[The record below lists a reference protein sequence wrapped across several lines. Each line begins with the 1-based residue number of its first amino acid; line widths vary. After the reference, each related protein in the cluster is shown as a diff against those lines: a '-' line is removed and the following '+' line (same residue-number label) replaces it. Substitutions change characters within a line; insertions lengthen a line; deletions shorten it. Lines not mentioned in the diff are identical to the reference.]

1 MLANGYQYVCVYMYI
16 YIYIYIYICM
26 CIYIYIYIFCKMNW
40 AIRFLAQALAIL
52 LLYLKITQNFKV
64 WDSN

>member
-16 YIYIYIYICM
+16 YIYV

>member
-16 YIYIYIYICM
+16 YICM
-26 CIYIYIYIFCKMNW
+26 YIYIYIFCKMNW